1 MSPDINCVM
10 TDHYFDPWLVNA
22 NQNYHGPVEL
32 LEKSMHKFQGYC
44 IFVGLIDIPALNQ
57 QEQDGV
63 RRPVRYGTKKPKK
76 QQQQQQ
82 QQQQDQ
88 EETEQP
94 EGSTEDQG
102 KKNIKCITKLSY
114 HVRPVLYYLL
124 FWA

>member
-1 MSPDINCVM
+1 
-10 TDHYFDPWLVNA
+10 
-22 NQNYHGPVEL
+22 
-32 LEKSMHKFQGYC
+32 MHEFQGNC

-82 QQQQDQ
+82 QQQQQDQ

-94 EGSTEDQG
+94 DGSTEDQG
-102 KKNIKCITKLSY
+102 KKNKHLILIILFC
-114 HVRPVLYYLL
+114 RLL
-124 FWA
+124 LVC

>member
-1 MSPDINCVM
+1 M
-10 TDHYFDPWLVNA
+10 HYHNFLCNQVETPHISECQSKPWSSGNV
-22 NQNYHGPVEL
+22 G
-32 LEKSMHKFQGYC
+32 EKSMHEFQGNC

-82 QQQQDQ
+82 DQ

-94 EGSTEDQG
+94 DGSTEDQG
-102 KKNIKCITKLSY
+102 KKNKHLMLIILFC
-114 HVRPVLYYLL
+114 RLL
-124 FWA
+124 LVW

>member
-1 MSPDINCVM
+1 METPHISECQSKLWSCGNV
-10 TDHYFDPWLVNA
+10 
-22 NQNYHGPVEL
+22 GK
-32 LEKSMHKFQGYC
+32 KSMHEFQGNC

-82 QQQQDQ
+82 QDQ

-94 EGSTEDQG
+94 DGSTEDQG
-102 KKNIKCITKLSY
+102 KKK
-114 HVRPVLYYLL
+114 
-124 FWA
+124 